1 MVVRPATS
9 ADYAAWIELAR
20 EVEDLFGPMAAEP
33 SFQQGLRA
41 AIRHNTAFC
50 VDSPGRADNKSLDGG
65 IVIEPQANEIVWLA
79 VAKQRRRRG
88 LGEAL
93 LRYAIAQLDRS
104 RDIEVQTFDQT
115 VPAGAAARV
124 LYRRLGFIDARPA
137 GANPAGIATVIMRL
151 PALER

>member
-1 MVVRPATS
+1 LDAKVVH
-9 ADYAAWIELAR
+9 I
-20 EVEDLFGPMAAEP
+20 VE
-33 SFQQGLRA
+33 S
-41 AIRHNTAFC
+41 
-50 VDSPGRADNKSLDGG
+50 
-65 IVIEPQANEIVWLA
+65 
-79 VAKQRRRRG
+79 
-88 LGEAL
+88 L
-93 LRYAIAQLDRS
+93 LRFAIAQLDRS